1 MTPPIEQVHLQA
13 ISGASYFTGN
23 RLSLFAKRGG
33 WDIGF
38 EFNGRTTLNRALTLP
53 NAPLRVCLLS
63 YRCNPH
69 SGGQGVYVKN
79 LSRALREMGH
89 TVDVLAGPP
98 EIILNEGVHRI
109 ALQGLDLYNP
119 ADPFR
124 MPTLSELADPVNLI
138 EWVGVASMGFPEP
151 FTFGL
156 RAWRFLKPR
165 LADYDILHDN
175 QSLSYAVWAFSRRI
189 PTVATIHH
197 PVTVDRRFAVRAERT
212 PLRKIQRWRWYSF
225 IGMQKRVARAL
236 APIITVSECAR
247 RDLSREF
254 RIPTERFRVV
264 PNGIDTDL
272 FRPLPG
278 VEREPD
284 RIIVTNSADM
294 PLKGLTHLLTAVA
307 EVRAVRPRLR
317 LVVIGAPKKNGAV
330 ERRLAELGL
339 EPRVCFTGRIGDADL
354 VRHYARARL
363 AVVPSV
369 YEGFGLPA
377 GEAMACAV
385 PVVST
390 TGGALPE
397 VVGDAGILVPPADPA
412 ALGQAILR
420 LLDRPQL
427 ARELGQRGFERVRRH
442 FTWRRAALQTLDAY
456 REAIDGHR
464 RFRPA

>member
-1 MTPPIEQVHLQA
+1 
-13 ISGASYFTGN
+13 
-23 RLSLFAKRGG
+23 
-33 WDIGF
+33 
-38 EFNGRTTLNRALTLP
+38 LNRTLTLP
-53 NAPLRVCLLS
+53 NGPLRICLLS

-69 SGGQGVYVKN
+69 SGGQGVYIKN

-89 TVDVLAGPP
+89 TVDVIAGPP
-98 EIILNEGVHRI
+98 EIILSEGVRRI

-124 MPTLSELADPVNLI
+124 IPTLSELADPVNLI

-156 RAWRFLKPR
+156 RARRFLKQR

-175 QSLSYAVWAFSRRI
+175 QSLSYAVWALSRRI
-189 PTVATIHH
+189 PVVATIHH

-236 APIITVSECAR
+236 FPIITVSESAR

-254 RIPTERFRVV
+254 RIPAERFRVV

-272 FRPLPG
+272 FRPLLG
-278 VEREPD
+278 IEREPD

-317 LVVIGAPKKNGAV
+317 LVVIGTPNKNGAV

-339 EPRVCFTGRIGDADL
+339 EPYVSFTGRIGDNEL
-354 VRHYARARL
+354 VQHYARASL

-397 VVGDAGILVPPADPA
+397 VVGNAGILVPPAAPA

-420 LLDRPQL
+420 LLDHPQL
-427 ARELGQRGFERVRRH
+427 AHELGQRGFERVRRY
-442 FTWRRAALQTLDAY
+442 FTWHRAARQTLDAY
-456 REAIDGHR
+456 HEAIHGHR

>member
-1 MTPPIEQVHLQA
+1 MTKGA
-13 ISGASYFTGN
+13 GGIS
-23 RLSLFAKRGG
+23 KK
-33 WDIGF
+33 DI
-38 EFNGRTTLNRALTLP
+38 LNRTFP
-53 NAPLRVCLLS
+53 PPDAPLRVCLLS

-69 SGGQGVYVKN
+69 SGGQGVYLKN
-79 LSRALREMGH
+79 LSRSLRDLGH
-89 TVDVLAGPP
+89 AVDVLAGPP
-98 EIILNEGVHRI
+98 AFEPQPGVRRI
-109 ALQGLDLYNP
+109 ALHGLDLYNP

-124 MPTLSELADPVNLI
+124 MPTAAELADPVNFI
-138 EWVGVASMGFPEP
+138 EWAGVASMGFPEP

-156 RAWRFLKPR
+156 RAFGYLRRR

-175 QSLSYAVWAFSRRI
+175 QSLSYGIWALGRRA

-197 PVTVDRRFAVRAERT
+197 PVTVDRRFDVAAERT
-212 PLRKIQRWRWYSF
+212 PLRKLQRWRWYSF
-225 IGMQKRVARAL
+225 IGMQKRVARRL
-236 APIITVSECAR
+236 FPVITVSERAR
-247 RDLSREF
+247 RDISREF
-254 RIPTERFRVV
+254 AIPAGRLRVV

-278 VEREPD
+278 IEREPD

-294 PLKGLTHLLTAVA
+294 PLKGLTHLLAAVA
-307 EVRAVRPRLR
+307 AARREHPRLR
-317 LVVIGAPKKNGAV
+317 LVVIGSPNKNGAV
-330 ERRLAELGL
+330 ERMVAAL
-339 EPRVCFTGRIGDADL
+339 EIGPWVRFTGRIGDGEL
-354 VRHYARARL
+354 VRHYARASL

-385 PVVST
+385 PVIST

-412 ALGQAILR
+412 ALARAIRR

-427 ARELGQRGFERVRRH
+427 AGELGQRGFARVHRH
-442 FTWRRAALQTLDAY
+442 FSWRRAAQKTVDVY

-464 RFRPA
+464 RLRPA